1 MSKHYPEFN
10 KELEKIHVPVEKL
23 DRIILQTINENN
35 KQKPRRKKIILT
47 TIGSVAAA
55 FILFLG
61 SATFSPTLAKVASEI
76 PLVGTFFNESS
87 DEGLQIA
94 GKSGLTQVVNQKA
107 KDNGVKLTM
116 NEIFYDGTRLT
127 FGMTHESLFAIGD
140 FERPTI
146 LVNGQEINFSAGTS
160 GKFINP
166 SKYEIVMDIKPTEDL
181 PEEFDMKVIID
192 AVGLIPG
199 NWEFEFPVKQSNEVT
214 VIQLNKTNV
223 IYDAEVT
230 VETIKLGPAGTDLAI
245 QIKSDPNNTK
255 IDPYLDLNFAM
266 IDEQGRV
273 LRSLSSSGHGDKIDG
288 VEVANLDYL
297 YTPIK
302 DGVKRLTILPYKI
315 PMGMGAVDDVSVS
328 LNETLP
334 LTLDQGEVGK
344 ITVTDVEF
352 LDDKTVVYFE
362 LHSEFPFDD
371 NLTMNRTW
379 LESKDGK
386 DLSFQDNPFAKRI
399 KGNLFTQEFEATKT
413 KDVKFKATKIPKPIT
428 FEPFEITLP

>member
-1 MSKHYPEFN
+1 MSKQYPEFN
-10 KELEKIHVPVEKL
+10 KELENIHVPVEKL
-23 DRIILQTINENN
+23 DRIIQQTINEHN
-35 KQKPRRKKIILT
+35 KQKPRRIKIILT

-94 GKSGLTQVVNQKA
+94 GKSGLTQVVNRTA

-127 FGMTHESLFAIGD
+127 FGMTHESLIAIGD
-140 FERPTI
+140 IERPTI
-146 LVNGQEINFSAGTS
+146 LVNGKEINFGAGTT
-160 GKFINP
+160 GKFITP
-166 SKYEIVMDIKPTEDL
+166 SKYEVVMDIKPTEDL

-192 AVGLIPG
+192 AVGLIAG

-214 VIQLNKTNV
+214 VIRPNLTNV
-223 IYDAEVT
+223 IYDTEVT
-230 VETIKLGPAGTDLAI
+230 VESVKIGPAGTDLAV
-245 QIKSDPNNTK
+245 QVKVDPNNTK
-255 IDPYLDLNFAM
+255 IDPYMDLHFAM
-266 IDEQGRV
+266 IDDQGRV
-273 LRSLSSSGHGDKIDG
+273 LRSLSGSGHGEAIDG

-297 YTPIK
+297 FTPIK
-302 DGVKRLTILPYKI
+302 DGAKSLTILPYKI
-315 PMGMGAVDDVSVS
+315 PTEMGTFEELSVS
-328 LNETLP
+328 LIETLP
-334 LTLDQGEVGK
+334 VEIDQGEVGK

-362 LHSEFPFDD
+362 LDSEFPFDD

-386 DLSFQDNPFAKRI
+386 DLTFQDNPFAKRI
-399 KGNLFTQEFEATKT
+399 KGNLFMQEFEATKT
-413 KDVKFKATKIPKPIT
+413 KDVKFKATKLPKPIT

>member
-1 MSKHYPEFN
+1 MNKHFPEFN
-10 KELEKIHVPVEKL
+10 KELENIHVPVEKL
-23 DRIILQTINENN
+23 DRIIQQTINEHH

-76 PLVGTFFNESS
+76 PLVGTFFNESG

-94 GKSGLTQVVNQKA
+94 GKSGLTQVVNQTA
-107 KDNGVKLTM
+107 KDNGVTLTM
-116 NEIFYDGTRLT
+116 KEIFYDGTRLT
-127 FGMTHESLFAIGD
+127 FGMTHESLFALGD
-140 FERPTI
+140 IERPTI
-146 LVNGQEINFSAGTS
+146 LVNGKEINFSAGTT
-160 GKFINP
+160 GKFSNP

-230 VETIKLGPAGTDLAI
+230 VETVKLGPAGTDLAI
-245 QIKSDPNNTK
+245 QIKSDPNNPK
-255 IDPYLDLNFAM
+255 MDPYIDLHFAM

-273 LRSLSSSGHGDKIDG
+273 LRSLSSSGHGDTIDG
-288 VEVANLDYL
+288 IELVNLDYL

-315 PMGMGAVDDVSVS
+315 PRGMGAVDEVSVS

-344 ITVTDVEF
+344 ITVTDTEF

-362 LHSEFPFDD
+362 LDSEFPFDD

-386 DLSFQDNPFAKRI
+386 DLSFQDKPFAKRI
-399 KGNLFTQEFEATKT
+399 KGNLFMQEFEATKT
-413 KDVKFKATKIPKPIT
+413 KDVKFKAAKIPKPVM
-428 FEPFEITLP
+428 FDPFEITLP